1 MKILIYENPF
11 DHGSKIT
18 PELMGHMRDLEVE
31 IALSIEEADEVLS
44 NQNVDYVVIHHNNL
58 EELNFLKAKHRN
70 AKYIGY
76 SGQFQEGWM
85 RGDDLTRRILTAYN
99 RVIHHPNEILEKIK
113 ELELERL
120 GK

>member
-18 PELMGHMRDLEVE
+18 PELMRHIKGLEVE
-31 IALSIEEADEVLS
+31 IAGSLEDADEVLS
-44 NQNVDYVVIHHNNL
+44 NQDVDYVIVHHNTL
-58 EELNFLKAKHRN
+58 EELNFLKNKHSH

-85 RGDDLTRRILTAYN
+85 RGDDFTRRILTAYN
-99 RVIHHPNEILEKIK
+99 RIISHPEEILEKIK
-113 ELELERL
+113 DLELERL